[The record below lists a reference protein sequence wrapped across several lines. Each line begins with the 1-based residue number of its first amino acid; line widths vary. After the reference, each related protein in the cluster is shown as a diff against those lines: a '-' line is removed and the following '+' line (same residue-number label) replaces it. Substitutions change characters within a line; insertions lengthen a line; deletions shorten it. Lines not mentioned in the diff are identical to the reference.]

1 MIIFGVDRIHSFRN
15 LIFFIWEIFE
25 FPFKRKESGMEFFLL
40 SNYKSIDTPA
50 AKIFLSLSFVL
61 QKLQ

>member
-1 MIIFGVDRIHSFRN
+1 
-15 LIFFIWEIFE
+15 
-25 FPFKRKESGMEFFLL
+25 MEFFLL